1 MWRGGTELG
10 DDEDLVEV
18 SRLVLDGKNAIHRKD
33 VFALGLEGNR
43 WGTLRK
49 AHAVDPAVL
58 QVGNRVEEMN
68 RLHSLHDFGSSAIH
82 EGLLRVTTAEQ
93 RNRVRVVELGDRVRT
108 VDDFKLLG
116 RVGQIAVI

>member
-43 WGTLRK
+43 GGTLRK
-49 AHAVDPAVL
+49 AHAVDAAVL

-116 RVGQIAVI
+116 RVGQIAVV

>member
-18 SRLVLDGKNAIHRKD
+18 SRLVLDGKNAIHCKD

-49 AHAVDPAVL
+49 AHAVDAAVL